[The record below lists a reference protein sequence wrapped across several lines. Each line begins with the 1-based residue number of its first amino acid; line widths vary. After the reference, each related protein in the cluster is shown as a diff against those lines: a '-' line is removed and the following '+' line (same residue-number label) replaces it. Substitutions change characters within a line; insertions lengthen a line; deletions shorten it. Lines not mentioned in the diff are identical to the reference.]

1 MVDFDWKTASSKDLQ
16 SELEFLISDKK
27 KLLRQ
32 VDDLDTKIIGLK
44 EEMRRRKEKLEADA
58 SVTNQDTDD
67 TSF

>member
-1 MVDFDWKTASSKDLQ
+1 MVDLDLNKASD
-16 SELEFLISDKK
+16 SEISSDLEFLRMEKK

-44 EEMRRRKEKLEADA
+44 EELRRRKEQAEADA
-58 SVTNQDTDD
+58 SVTNQDIDD